1 MDKESYGKCSKWK
14 LSWKH
19 VIAGIFKDGGFV
31 KFSEHFFVKIDVFQ
45 TKVIQASTCGADAS
59 TCSKVSFS
67 TKSVMSN
74 LKVCSI
80 RRPRFLDQFRILTI
94 LYI

>member
-19 VIAGIFKDGGFV
+19 VVAGIFKDGGFV

-67 TKSVMSN
+67 TTDQECYVKLKGRLYKETKISGSVS
-74 LKVCSI
+74 
-80 RRPRFLDQFRILTI
+80 
-94 LYI
+94 Y